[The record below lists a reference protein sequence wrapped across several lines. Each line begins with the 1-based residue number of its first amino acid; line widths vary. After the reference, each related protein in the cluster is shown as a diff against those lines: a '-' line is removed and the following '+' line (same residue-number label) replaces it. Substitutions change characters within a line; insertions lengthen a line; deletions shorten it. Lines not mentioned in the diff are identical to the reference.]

1 MALSKESVKASIKI
15 LKKISSARTLKLEH
29 YVKGED
35 DIFSTNYI
43 YCIGE
48 MSDGGFEEVFT
59 NIEDITPDQMELWE
73 RLKDEVPNSS
83 MTNKLE
89 EDDYPYFWKKEKK
102 TNITRIGW
110 F

>member
-1 MALSKESVKASIKI
+1 MALSKESVKAGIKI
-15 LKKISSARTLKLEH
+15 LKKINSARTLKLKH

-35 DIFSTNYI
+35 DIFSLNYI

-48 MSDGGFEEVFT
+48 MSDGGFENVFT
-59 NIEDITPDQMELWE
+59 NVEDITPNQMELWE
-73 RLKDEVPNSS
+73 KLKGEVPNSS
-83 MTNKLE
+83 MTDKLE